1 VISILSSP
9 LTPSA
14 LRARGFHILSSL
26 RKAHSE
32 DKSRSAEQKARDL
45 EEAERLSAEARLE
58 EENGGDEVDEETG
71 ELKRSYGVVEDKG
84 LRNDTL
90 VRKHAVFINERKHF
104 EVSLMRLGGRKRRG
118 GGTHRVEVDR

>member
-1 VISILSSP
+1 MISILSSP